1 MGILEDVQG
10 HRPEALKHY
19 EAALKQDS
27 SGGLQHDQYGL
38 KIDRAWVEERLKTPF
53 TWGKKK

>member
-1 MGILEDVQG
+1 MAIIQDVMGN
-10 HRPEALKHY
+10 RPEAVKHY
-19 EAALKQDS
+19 EAVLKQHS

-38 KIDRAWVEERLKTPF
+38 KIDRAWVEARLKTPF